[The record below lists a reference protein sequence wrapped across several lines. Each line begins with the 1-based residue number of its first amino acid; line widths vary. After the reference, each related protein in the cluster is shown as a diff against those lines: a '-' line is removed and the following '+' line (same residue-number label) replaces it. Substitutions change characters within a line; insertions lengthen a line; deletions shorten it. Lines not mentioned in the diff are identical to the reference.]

1 MAKRDIYAG
10 QTSNI
15 WHIKAR
21 NSSTGQ
27 GLPGL
32 TPATSALLCY
42 YIRSDTIVAVPV
54 TLSTITTLGTFSS
67 GGFREVGGSGG
78 TMSGVYQFHP
88 PNAALAVGAQS
99 VNFCLTST
107 ATALGDVDIEVEL
120 TKIDFQSSAW
130 PSFNLSAN
138 TIVQGIVGSGPSS
151 TSIPTNLTSGGT
163 GFFNGRVVIF
173 TSGALANQATSITGT
188 TSGASCTLT
197 VNALTSAPAQN
208 DTFVIV

>member
-1 MAKRDIYAG
+1 MAKLTRAVG
-10 QTSNI
+10 STSNI
-15 WHIKAR
+15 FYIKAR

-27 GLPGL
+27 GLLGL
-32 TPATSALLCY
+32 THSSSALGCY
-42 YIRSDTIVAVPV
+42 YTRMDTIAPVAVSL
-54 TLSTITTLGTFSS
+54 TSIATFGTFVS
-67 GGFREVGGSGG
+67 GGFRECGGQNTAPGI
-78 TMSGVYQFHP
+78 YQFHA
-88 PNAALAVGAQS
+88 PNAAFTTGAPS
-99 VNFCLTST
+99 VTFTFASTS
-107 ATALGDVDIEVEL
+107 TALGDIDLEIEL
-120 TKIDFQSSAW
+120 TKIDYQHSAW
-130 PSFNLSAN
+130 PSFALSAN

-173 TSGALANQATSITGT
+173 TSGSLANQATSITGT